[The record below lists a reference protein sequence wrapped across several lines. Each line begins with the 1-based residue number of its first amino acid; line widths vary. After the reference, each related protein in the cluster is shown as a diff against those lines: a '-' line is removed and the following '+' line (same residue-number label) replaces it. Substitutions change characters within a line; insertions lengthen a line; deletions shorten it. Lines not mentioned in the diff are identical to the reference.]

1 MVSSNTLYTIGKY
14 TLGLSLS
21 IPVVLAGALWV
32 FQRRLIYPADFPEG
46 SRKHVPRPT
55 DAGLPYEDV
64 TITTPDKVRIKAY
77 VIPARKRV
85 VPLESLRGLSAVQMR
100 ELGKGENEAWE
111 EVKDTED
118 AIEYVKSRPT
128 IVMFHAN
135 AGNVGHRI
143 PLARKFVSELNCNV
157 FMLSYRGY
165 GLSEGTPSEHGIRID
180 AGAAMEFLSQ
190 HPLLKDT
197 KFVVYGQSIGGAVCL
212 DTAAAYPD
220 MVSGVIVENTFLSLT
235 TLVPHVMPVIPK
247 PVVSLLLSDP
257 WDATK
262 TLPLIPKDTPIL
274 FLSGKQDQLVPQP
287 QMLALRKLRGDGK
300 YRWREF
306 DGTHNDTYLAP
317 AYWSEIDRW
326 LKQEVEGEGDKE
338 AKL

>member
-1 MVSSNTLYTIGKY
+1 
-14 TLGLSLS
+14 
-21 IPVVLAGALWV
+21 
-32 FQRRLIYPADFPEG
+32 
-46 SRKHVPRPT
+46 
-55 DAGLPYEDV
+55 
-64 TITTPDKVRIKAY
+64 
-77 VIPARKRV
+77 
-85 VPLESLRGLSAVQMR
+85 
-100 ELGKGENEAWE
+100 
-111 EVKDTED
+111 
-118 AIEYVKSRPT
+118 
-128 IVMFHAN
+128 
-135 AGNVGHRI
+135 
-143 PLARKFVSELNCNV
+143 
-157 FMLSYRGY
+157 
-165 GLSEGTPSEHGIRID
+165 
-180 AGAAMEFLSQ
+180 
-190 HPLLKDT
+190 
-197 KFVVYGQSIGGAVCL
+197 
-212 DTAAAYPD
+212 

-235 TLVPHVMPVIPK
+235 SLVPHVMPVIPK

-326 LKQEVEGEGDKE
+326 LKQEIEDEGDKE